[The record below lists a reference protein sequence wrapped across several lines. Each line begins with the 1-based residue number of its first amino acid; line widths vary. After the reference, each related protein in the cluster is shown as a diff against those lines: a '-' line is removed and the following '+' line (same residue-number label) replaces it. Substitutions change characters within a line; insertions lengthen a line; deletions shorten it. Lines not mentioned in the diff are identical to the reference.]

1 MGATLKDVAQHAGVS
16 YSTVSRVLSGRPYVR
31 PEVAARVRAAAA
43 ALGYVPNGRARSLKT
58 RRAAVIG
65 AIVTDICQEF
75 ITPVV
80 RAIEDAASRRGFAVL
95 LANADDDEGKEES
108 YAELLLQESVAGAVV
123 AATGD
128 RSRAALRLVQGG
140 VPVVAFDRRVDAA
153 DVDSV
158 TVDNVGGARAAV
170 AHLLA
175 VGYRRVALLAGLQ
188 VAGTARS
195 RREGYEQAHLGA
207 GHPIDEGLLVQGLLK
222 AEEAAAAAI
231 RLFDGPHLPDALF
244 TSNARLAAGALEA
257 IRSRGLRLGTDVG
270 FATFDDPQ
278 WARLLECPLTAVAQ
292 PTYEIG
298 RHAAEALFRR
308 IDGDAGPPTHEVLA
322 TVLQVRAST
331 TPHVPKPAGR

>member
-1 MGATLKDVAQHAGVS
+1 LGATLKDVAQQAGVS

-43 ALGYVPNGRARSLKT
+43 ALGYVPDRRARSLKT

-80 RAIEDAASRRGFAVL
+80 RAIEDVASRRGFAVL

-140 VPVVAFDRRVDAA
+140 VPVVAFDRRVDAV

-175 VGYRRVALLAGLQ
+175 VGYRRVALLAGLR

-195 RREGYEQAHLGA
+195 RREGFEGAHHDA
-207 GHPIDEGLLVQGLLK
+207 GLAIDRGLVVEDLREAQ
-222 AEEAAAAAI
+222 EAAAAVI
-231 RLFDGPHLPDALF
+231 RLLDGPHPPDAVF
-244 TSNARLAAGALEA
+244 TSNARLAAGALDA
-257 IRSRGLRLGTDVG
+257 LRSRGLRLGTDVG
-270 FATFDDPQ
+270 LATFDDPQ

-308 IDGDAGPPTHEVLA
+308 IDGDAGPPNHEVLA
-322 TVLQVRAST
+322 TILRIRAST
-331 TPHVPKPAGR
+331 MPRIPLPAGR